1 MWGGRCARLL
11 WGRCRRRRHDRRGHV
26 HDQYG
31 HALEE
36 ATHRV
41 ESVKFQFSAR
51 PMQRDGRTSRNGGKA
66 QSGKWLLDAR
76 MNKDAFIRSSFT
88 QQRPSDYD
96 SISRFIRHAGLGHQI
111 LRERGD
117 IVREIACDAKTELI
131 EVSMCRKFEE

>member
-1 MWGGRCARLL
+1 MGLLCRMLRLL
-11 WGRCRRRRHDRRGHV
+11 ATASTDAAPSQTKSSFDRVPRCSHV
-26 HDQYG
+26 VWRQIYVDVVSG
-31 HALEE
+31 
-36 ATHRV
+36 V
-41 ESVKFQFSAR
+41 
-51 PMQRDGRTSRNGGKA
+51 A
-66 QSGKWLLDAR
+66 Q
-76 MNKDAFIRSSFT
+76 AFIRSSFT